1 MVRTPASGEPGSRP
15 RTGLL
20 SLQEAA
26 DRLGVHYM
34 TAYRYVRTGRLR
46 AEQIGAQWW
55 VDPRDLAGAG
65 GKETVAGRPRA
76 VTRQSSRRAA
86 AKRLEGR
93 LVAGDE
99 AGAWAIIEARLGAGS
114 SPDDVLL
121 DELGGAMR
129 SVGHGWETGEYSVDD
144 EHRAS
149 GVATR
154 VVARLGARFTKRGPS
169 RRSVILGTPP
179 RELHGLPT
187 AMAANFLRG
196 RGYDVVDL
204 GANVP
209 ADAFGAAVEKASRPL
224 AVAVAVTSGSHD
236 RSLRAIVRAVQSA
249 SPDLPVLVGGSGI
262 TSEAQ
267 AATLGAVWSGGDAR
281 TLADV
286 IEGLERRSG

>member
-1 MVRTPASGEPGSRP
+1 MVRTPASGDPAPYPRAGS
-15 RTGLL
+15 L

-34 TAYRYVRTGRLR
+34 TAYRYVRTGRLP
-46 AEQIGAQWW
+46 AVQIGSQWW
-55 VDPRDLAGAG
+55 VDPRDLTGAT
-65 GKETVAGRPRA
+65 GKEAVAGRPRA
-76 VTRQSSRRAA
+76 VTRQSSRRVAA
-86 AKRLEGR
+86 RRLEGR

-114 SPDDVLL
+114 SPDDVIL
-121 DELGGAMR
+121 DELGEAMR
-129 SVGHGWETGEYSVDD
+129 SVGTRWQAGEYTVDD

-154 VVARLGARFTKRGPS
+154 LVARLGARFTKRGPS

-187 AMAANFLRG
+187 AMAANVLRG

-204 GANVP
+204 GADVP
-209 ADAFGAAVEKASRPL
+209 ADAFGAAVRKTSRPL
-224 AVAVAVTSGSHD
+224 AVAVAVTSGNHD

-262 TSEAQ
+262 TGSAHVVP
-267 AATLGAVWSGGDAR
+267 LGAVWSGGDAR
-281 TLADV
+281 DLADV